1 MIEYDR
7 IYERRRIMHILSIF
21 RKKIIEYL
29 HLVVMCVSLY
39 YVSKFNFV
47 YLDASA
53 EIVTV
58 LFGFILILIILS
70 TIKACD
76 SKYFHFIAFILS
88 IFGIIALFVDDY
100 GENNLLYIL
109 FQYYECI
116 LLNLSVKY
124 INKKANLINLF
135 SENKILVSLFLFI
148 TFIISYLS
156 KNYDTKY
163 SLDILGSVSAVLIIL
178 GYIIFFYRII
188 KTKADVLNGSKLNLF
203 SLIFFKILSYL
214 SFSLF
219 NDTTSNLLGHLFE
232 NIVYYYIL
240 NLMIKEIV
248 INPYNNLFN
257 RFINKSKELE
267 IANKKIDKISHKAD
281 NIEKLNDKF
290 INLIPDGI
298 IIIRDKKIES
308 VNNRLLNMFD
318 INDEVEVENA
328 DFDKI
333 LDSSQLDIFTSRIN
347 SMDSRIL
354 EKPQEYEIKW
364 GEIKKWVEVKSLIA
378 HDERGEYI
386 ISAIRNIEDRKKV
399 EEAEK
404 LLELKSKEESLK
416 NDFFANISHELRTPI
431 NVIYSALQV
440 QNGYLKK
447 DNCNENVLKY
457 NLIIKQNCLRLMR
470 LINNIIDITRIE
482 SSFFKPNYKIE
493 NIVYLVE
500 EITMSIAVY
509 VKSKNIK
516 LIFDTEVE
524 EAYVNCD
531 SNLIERIMLN
541 VLSNAVKYGKE
552 GGNIFVNIYEDG
564 ENNIL
569 ISVKDDGMGIP
580 SDMQENIFERFSKVD
595 NSISRKIEGS
605 GIGLSLVKQL
615 VEIQQG
621 NIVCESEL
629 NVGSEFK
636 ITFPTVEYSL
646 EDVTDEEQLN
656 YYSKNAIETAEIEF
670 SDIY

>member
-1 MIEYDR
+1 
-7 IYERRRIMHILSIF
+7 MHILSIF

-76 SKYFHFIAFILS
+76 SKYFHLIAFILS

-124 INKKANLINLF
+124 INKKANLSNLF

-148 TFIISYLS
+148 TFVISYVS

-188 KTKADVLNGSKLNLF
+188 KTKANILNGSKLNLF
-203 SLIFFKILSYL
+203 SLIFFKSLSYL
-214 SFSLF
+214 CFSLF
-219 NDTTSNLLGHLFE
+219 NDTTINILGHLFE
-232 NIVYYYIL
+232 NIVYYYIF
-240 NLMIKEIV
+240 NIIIKEIV

-257 RFINKSKELE
+257 RFMNKSQELE
-267 IANKKIDKISHKAD
+267 IANKKIDKISHKAA

-308 VNNRLLNMFD
+308 VNDRLLNMFD
-318 INDEVEVENA
+318 INDELEVEKA

-333 LDSSQLDIFTSRIN
+333 LDSSQLDIFMSRIN

-364 GEIKKWVEVKSLIA
+364 DGMKKWVEVKSLIA
-378 HDERGEYI
+378 NDERGEYI

-404 LLELKSKEESLK
+404 LLELKNKEESLK

-482 SSFFKPNYKIE
+482 SSFFIPNYKIE

-552 GGNIFVNIYEDG
+552 GGNIFVNIYKDG

-580 SDMQENIFERFSKVD
+580 SDMQANIFERFSKVD

-621 NIVCESEL
+621 TIVCESEL

-656 YYSKNAIETAEIEF
+656 CYSNNAIETAEIEF

>member
-1 MIEYDR
+1 M
-7 IYERRRIMHILSIF
+7 
-21 RKKIIEYL
+21 
-29 HLVVMCVSLY
+29 
-39 YVSKFNFV
+39 
-47 YLDASA
+47 
-53 EIVTV
+53 
-58 LFGFILILIILS
+58 
-70 TIKACD
+70 
-76 SKYFHFIAFILS
+76 
-88 IFGIIALFVDDY
+88 
-100 GENNLLYIL
+100 
-109 FQYYECI
+109 
-116 LLNLSVKY
+116 
-124 INKKANLINLF
+124 
-135 SENKILVSLFLFI
+135 
-148 TFIISYLS
+148 
-156 KNYDTKY
+156 
-163 SLDILGSVSAVLIIL
+163 
-178 GYIIFFYRII
+178 
-188 KTKADVLNGSKLNLF
+188 
-203 SLIFFKILSYL
+203 
-214 SFSLF
+214 
-219 NDTTSNLLGHLFE
+219 
-232 NIVYYYIL
+232 
-240 NLMIKEIV
+240 
-248 INPYNNLFN
+248 
-257 RFINKSKELE
+257 NKSQELE
-267 IANKKIDKISHKAD
+267 IANKKIDKISHKAA

-308 VNNRLLNMFD
+308 VNDRLLNMFD
-318 INDEVEVENA
+318 INDELEVEKA

-333 LDSSQLDIFTSRIN
+333 LDSSQLDIFMSRIN

-364 GEIKKWVEVKSLIA
+364 DGMKKWVEVKSLIA
-378 HDERGEYI
+378 NDERGEYI

-404 LLELKSKEESLK
+404 LLELKNKEESLK

-482 SSFFKPNYKIE
+482 SSFFIPNYKIE

-552 GGNIFVNIYEDG
+552 GGNIFVNIYKDG

-580 SDMQENIFERFSKVD
+580 SDMQANIFERFSKVD

-621 NIVCESEL
+621 TIVCESEL

-656 YYSKNAIETAEIEF
+656 CYSNNAIETAEIEF

>member
-76 SKYFHFIAFILS
+76 SKYFHLIAFILS

-124 INKKANLINLF
+124 INKKANLSNLF

-148 TFIISYLS
+148 TFVISYLS

-163 SLDILGSVSAVLIIL
+163 SLDILRSVSAVLIIL

-188 KTKADVLNGSKLNLF
+188 KTKADILNGSKLNLF
-203 SLIFFKILSYL
+203 SLIFFKSLSYL
-214 SFSLF
+214 CFSLF
-219 NDTTSNLLGHLFE
+219 DDTTSNILGHLFE
-232 NIVYYYIL
+232 NIVYYYIF
-240 NLMIKEIV
+240 NLIIKEIV

-257 RFINKSKELE
+257 RFMNKSQELE
-267 IANKKIDKISHKAD
+267 IANKKIDKISNKAA

-318 INDEVEVENA
+318 INEELEVEKA

-333 LDSSQLDIFTSRIN
+333 LDSSQLDIFMSRIN
-347 SMDSRIL
+347 SMDSKIL
-354 EKPQEYEIKW
+354 EKPQEYQIKW
-364 GEIKKWVEVKSLIA
+364 DGMKKWVEVKSLIA
-378 HDERGEYI
+378 NDERGEYI

-404 LLELKSKEESLK
+404 LLELKNKEESLK

-552 GGNIFVNIYEDG
+552 GGNIFVNIYKYG

-580 SDMQENIFERFSKVD
+580 SDMLVNIFERFSKVD
-595 NSISRKIEGS
+595 NGISRKIEGS

-621 NIVCESEL
+621 TIVCESEL

-636 ITFPTVEYSL
+636 ITFPTIEYSL
-646 EDVTDEEQLN
+646 EELADEEQVSCYPN
-656 YYSKNAIETAEIEF
+656 NAIETAEIEF

>member
-1 MIEYDR
+1 
-7 IYERRRIMHILSIF
+7 MHILSIF

-124 INKKANLINLF
+124 INKKANFSKLF

-148 TFIISYLS
+148 TFVIRYLS

-621 NIVCESEL
+621 NIICESEL